1 MHFLSSFVFSLLLSA
16 STVTYASSTQAVSV
30 TLPNQN
36 LVLNYSQPIRLDQA
50 ILDAN
55 AQVNFYSLGAVL
67 SDNQLQK
74 DIDNLRNNSI
84 EQLSSLSRETSL
96 FSASNEFK
104 RSATQIISQLEHH
117 TFVGRI
123 FSPLDLDLIRI
134 NEKLN
139 PILNADYQLFVHPRP
154 TSVSFFGAID
164 SETSISVP
172 FIEHASI
179 DDYLD
184 SLPLSSTADTST
196 VYVIQPDGVVQ
207 TTEFSVWQNKP
218 AYLAPGAS
226 VYIPLGGLPS
236 GFSSLNTSIVQ
247 LLRNKAL

>member
-1 MHFLSSFVFSLLLSA
+1 M
-16 STVTYASSTQAVSV
+16 
-30 TLPNQN
+30 
-36 LVLNYSQPIRLDQA
+36 
-50 ILDAN
+50 
-55 AQVNFYSLGAVL
+55 
-67 SDNQLQK
+67 
-74 DIDNLRNNSI
+74 
-84 EQLSSLSRETSL
+84 
-96 FSASNEFK
+96 
-104 RSATQIISQLEHH
+104 
-117 TFVGRI
+117 
-123 FSPLDLDLIRI
+123 
-134 NEKLN
+134 
-139 PILNADYQLFVHPRP
+139 HPRP

-164 SETSISVP
+164 SESSISIP

-236 GFSSLNTSIVQ
+236 DFSSLNTSIVQ